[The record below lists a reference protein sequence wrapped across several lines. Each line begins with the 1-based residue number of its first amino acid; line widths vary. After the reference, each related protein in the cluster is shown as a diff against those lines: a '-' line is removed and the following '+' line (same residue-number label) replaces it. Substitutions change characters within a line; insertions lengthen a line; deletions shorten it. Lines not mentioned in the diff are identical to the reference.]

1 MKLLRE
7 QPLFFFLFPVLFYLL
22 GYTEYGHYIRLS
34 QIGMPILVFSILVVI
49 IYLISKRVFIY
60 HRKAALISIF
70 LFGIGYCFFGDI
82 KAALNQSPLPF
93 LSKYPVMLLLLLGT
107 PVVTYLWLRVRNKIT
122 DSLVEYVN
130 YLTIL
135 LCVMQLVFIYQRKDT
150 FVSSVKP
157 ISFSA
162 TAVTT
167 KPDIYLVVFDAYPGQ
182 ISLKDYFQFDN
193 SPTIQ
198 HLRDNG
204 YFVPDTFQSNY
215 NLTIGSMNSEFN
227 MQYVNSKALYPWNH
241 FNLYLK
247 SFRAIRD
254 AHLILFLQ
262 QQHYRIVNN
271 SIFELGNTPQQFE
284 FPILKKGLDA
294 IHLKMLHQQ
303 LWRHFSWIVNKG
315 KWKNDFLF
323 RRGYLRGHLLNQD
336 ILKATLAPKQDKSP
350 QFMYSHVV
358 MPHDPYFTDSTGKL
372 LDFDHITAFRDTF
385 RTFFIDYLKYTN
397 QRLRNLADS
406 LVSMHPD
413 AIIILQSDHGWRQYP
428 EAKRHLMYNNFLAIH
443 LPDSAYQQLQP
454 LHSNVNLF
462 RILLNH
468 YFDQRLPLLPDSSFY
483 VDEEKNI
490 FEPISIPFQ
499 RP

>member
-7 QPLFFFLFPVLFYLL
+7 QPLFFLFFPILFYVL
-22 GYTEYGHYIRLS
+22 GYTEYGHYVTLS
-34 QIGMPILVFSILVVI
+34 QMIKPVFLFMVI
-49 IYLISKRVFIY
+49 VIVLYGLCTRIFIY
-60 HRKAALISIF
+60 HRKAALLSIF

-82 KAALNQSPLPF
+82 KAALQESPLPF
-93 LSKYPVMLLLLLGT
+93 LSKYPVMLLALFIL
-107 PVVTYLWLRVRNKIT
+107 PVLSYVWLRVRDNLT
-122 DSLVEYVN
+122 NSLVEYAN
-130 YLTIL
+130 YLTLL
-135 LCVMQLVFIYQRKDT
+135 LCIVQSVLIYQRSDN

-157 ISFSA
+157 LTF
-162 TAVTT
+162 TASSITK

-182 ISLKDYFQFDN
+182 ISLQNYFQFDN
-193 SPTIQ
+193 SRTIQ
-198 HLRDNG
+198 HLRNKG
-204 YFVPDTFQSNY
+204 YYVPDTFQSNY

-241 FNLYLK
+241 FSLYLK

-254 AHLILFLQ
+254 AHLISFLQ

-271 SIFELGNTPQQFE
+271 SIFELGNSPQQFE

-303 LWRHFSWIVNKG
+303 LWRHFGWIVNKG
-315 KWKNDFLF
+315 KWKIDFMF
-323 RRGYLRGHLLNQD
+323 RRGYLRGHLLNQE
-336 ILKATLAPKQDKSP
+336 ILKATLEPKKDPSP

-372 LDFDHITAFRDTF
+372 LDFEHITAYRDTF

-413 AIIILQSDHGWRQYP
+413 AIVILQSDHGWRQYP
-428 EAKRHLMYNNFLAIH
+428 SNQRHLMYNNFLAIH

-454 LHSNVNLF
+454 LRSNVNLF

-468 YFDQRLPLLPDSSFY
+468 YFGQQMPLLPDSSFY

-499 RP
+499 RQ

>member
-34 QIGMPILVFSILVVI
+34 QIGIPFLVFSILVVL
-49 IYLISKRVFIY
+49 IYRISKRVFIY
-60 HRKAALISIF
+60 HRKAALFSIF
-70 LFGIGYCFFGDI
+70 IFGIGYCFFGDI
-82 KAALNQSPLPF
+82 KAALNHSPLPF

-107 PVVTYLWLRVRNKIT
+107 PVVTYLWLRVRDKIT
-122 DSLVEYVN
+122 DSLVEYAN

-135 LCVMQLVFIYQRKDT
+135 LCVLQLVFIYQRKDT

-157 ISFSA
+157 ISFST

-182 ISLKDYFQFDN
+182 ISLHDYFQFDN
-193 SPTIQ
+193 SRTLQ
-198 HLRDNG
+198 HLRNKG
-204 YFVPDTFQSNY
+204 YYVPDTFQSNY

-227 MQYVNSKALYPWNH
+227 MQYVEPKALYPWNH
-241 FNLYLK
+241 FSLYLK

-254 AHLILFLQ
+254 ANLISFLQ
-262 QQHYRIVNN
+262 QQQYHIVNN
-271 SIFELGNTPQQFE
+271 SIFELGDAKQQFE

-303 LWRHFSWIVNKG
+303 LLRHFAWMFDKG
-315 KWKNDFLF
+315 KWKIDFMF
-323 RRGYLRGHLLNQD
+323 RKGYLRGHLLNQD
-336 ILKATLAPKQDKSP
+336 ILQATLVPKKGNAP

-358 MPHDPYFTDSTGKL
+358 MPHDPYYTDSTGKL
-372 LDFDHITAFRDTF
+372 LDFEHITSYRDTF
-385 RTFFIDYLKYTN
+385 RTFFIDYLTYTN
-397 QRLRNLADS
+397 LRLRNLADS
-406 LVSMHPD
+406 LVSLHPN

-428 EAKRHLMYNNFLAIH
+428 SDQRHLMYNNFLAIH

-454 LHSNVNLF
+454 LRSNVNLF
-462 RILLNH
+462 RILLNQ
-468 YFDQRLPLLPDSSFY
+468 YFGQQLPLLPDSSFY